1 MKVARTKERTAHGL
15 WTVQRAFH
23 VYSDL
28 RADFDWFT
36 AVKNVEPESYERF
49 QLWFSGHRYR
59 YRNYFSD
66 ICIVDKCAA
75 RYVRR
80 WPHLIRK
87 GAQYNR
93 LVDRICDRMKAHHQ
107 TRKHALR
114 FHFLLHRIVL
124 HDRSYIWYRF
134 CPLEVG
140 KRKERMA
147 KRKERMEKLKRELI
161 FYELQET
168 ESELKHIRRA
178 IRNAQ
183 SALRS
188 ATQ

>member
-1 MKVARTKERTAHGL
+1 MKVARSKERTAHGL

-28 RADFDWFT
+28 RADFDWCT
-36 AVKNVEPESYERF
+36 AVNDVKCESYDRF
-49 QLWFSGHRYR
+49 RLWFSGYR
-59 YRNYFSD
+59 YCQRHFFSD
-66 ICIVDKCAA
+66 VCIVDRCAA

-114 FHFLLHRIVL
+114 FHFASHRIVL
-124 HDRSYIWYRF
+124 HDRNYIWYRF

-140 KRKERMA
+140 KRKERM
-147 KRKERMEKLKRELI
+147 EKLKRELI
-161 FYELQET
+161 FYEIQET

-188 ATQ
+188 ANA